1 MRPLIPGGDALLPA
15 AKPRSR
21 KSSVDHPA
29 VASSHVPTAF
39 FMRSE
44 EDMEQSLATSSSRDQ
59 VGRQRD
65 STFGVQS
72 LEDTLEAAFGPPSKT
87 LKERTASAS
96 STGSHEKYESRTGS
110 RGSFA
115 GSTRPSD
122 SSPFASQRKL
132 KRKHVSST
140 KAPAT
145 PFDLGTPSPAPAS
158 VMSST
163 PSAVSL
169 QSIKLS
175 DEDSVV
181 DDVASQAITSSGEEE
196 AEDGDVDTQQG
207 ASGGFPQ
214 LVMPSIQMPA
224 RRPFTTKGKA
234 MGKLKI
240 LVAGESGNTQY
251 SDVSLQC

>member
-1 MRPLIPGGDALLPA
+1 MRPLVPGGDGLPPA
-15 AKPRSR
+15 ARPRSR
-21 KSSVDHPA
+21 KSSVDHL

-44 EDMEQSLATSSSRDQ
+44 EEMAQSLATTSSSYHM
-59 VGRQRD
+59 GRQRD

-72 LEDTLEAAFGPPSKT
+72 LEDTLDAAFGPQSKT
-87 LKERTASAS
+87 PKERTESAS
-96 STGSHEKYESRTGS
+96 STGSHEKHGSRTGL
-110 RGSFA
+110 RGSLA
-115 GSTRPSD
+115 GSMKPSD
-122 SSPFASQRKL
+122 SSQFASQQTL
-132 KRKHVSST
+132 KRKLSRHVSST
-140 KAPAT
+140 NAPAT
-145 PFDLGTPSPAPAS
+145 PLDAGTPSPAPAS

-169 QSIKLS
+169 HSIKLS
-175 DEDSVV
+175 DEDSAV

-196 AEDGDVDTQQG
+196 AEDADVNAQQG
-207 ASGGFPQ
+207 AAGSFPQ

-240 LVAGESGNTQY
+240 LVAGESGNM
-251 SDVSLQC
+251 